1 MATVR
6 FSGELKDSIL
16 EAAKNTFKS
25 RLALAM
31 APPPGAW
38 ADFMYDTAFGNDV
51 KHIEALPTEYFH
63 MEGSLELR
71 TLYLGS
77 RDSTLQIDT
86 TLPFAAPRRMPFKL
100 PNKHKLSFK
109 HDWSH
114 SAVNYRCSTDD
125 ESDVLMFE
133 TFKDWKNNIT
143 QLNEQRDEFKKSV
156 EKLIGQFVTLAPA
169 LKAWPPLWD
178 LLPDATKERHK
189 EVVESKRGTNTDL
202 SDIDLSSMT
211 ANVVVAKITK

>member
-6 FSGELKDSIL
+6 FSGELKESIL

-38 ADFMYDTAFGNDV
+38 ADFMYDTAFGSHV
-51 KHIEALPTEYFH
+51 SHMEVLPTEYFY
-63 MEGSLELR
+63 MEPSLELR
-71 TLYLGS
+71 TLYLGNK
-77 RDSTLQIDT
+77 DNALHIDP
-86 TLPFAAPRRMPFKL
+86 TLPFAVPRRMPYRL
-100 PNKHKLSFK
+100 PSNHKFTYK

-114 SAVNYRCSTDD
+114 SAVNYRCSVDD

-133 TFKDWKNNIT
+133 TFRDWKNNIT
-143 QLNEQRDEFKKSV
+143 QLTEQRDEFKKSV
-156 EKLIGQFVTLAPA
+156 EKLVGQFVTLAPA

-178 LLPDATKERHK
+178 LLPDSTKERHK
-189 EVVESKRGTNTDL
+189 EVVESKRGSGTDL